1 MKLPSLTEGT
11 IQKRYKRFFADVELA
26 DGSTVVAHVP
36 NTGSMKTCWEPGWH
50 AWLSPATNPERK
62 LRWTL
67 ELTSP
72 NKNDFIIVNTAV
84 ANKLASEALQNRTLA
99 PFKDYP
105 SVLAEQSILDSR
117 FDFKLTGLSGAP
129 DAWVEVKNVTLME
142 TPGLV
147 SFPDAVS
154 TRGQKHLHDLIELKR
169 QGLRAAMLYVVSR
182 SDAERFTSAAK
193 IDPDYAAALK
203 EALKAGVEVYAVK
216 VNRQGDDYTLKDL
229 LPLEGLA

>member
-1 MKLPSLTEGT
+1 VKLPSLTEGI
-11 IQKRYKRFFADVELA
+11 IQKRYKRFFADVELF

-72 NKNDFIIVNTAV
+72 NKTDFIMVNTAN
-84 ANKLASEALQNRTLA
+84 ANKLAAEALSARTLA

-105 SVLAEQSILDSR
+105 KVDAEQSILDSR
-117 FDFKLTGLSGAP
+117 FDFKLSGLVGAP
-129 DAWVEVKNVTLME
+129 DCWVEVKNVTLLE
-142 TPGLV
+142 TPGLA

-154 TRGQKHLHDLIELKR
+154 TRGQKHLADLIKLKA
-169 QGLRAAMLYVVSR
+169 QGLRAAMLYVVAR
-182 SDAERFTSAAK
+182 SDAAEFTSAAK
-193 IDPDYAAALK
+193 IDPAYAQGLK

-216 VNRQGDDYTLKDL
+216 VARTDGDYRLSEI
-229 LPLEGLA
+229 LPLKGLA